1 MKVTKRH
8 HDGWT
13 LGKDL
18 LYTVRSVGLY
28 IIVAVPSKGITL
40 IWDKHTRLTVELQP
54 HWRVS
59 VAFITWQHCYSVAF
73 KSLFISFAFIVF
85 SNESPLIIHISFISQ
100 LLFKNQV
107 CGLCGNFDAS
117 EMNDLQLSDS
127 ASKPL
132 NCSTHINYFNEN
144 RNVDSYMITVV
155 CSPMTFGNSWK
166 ATTPPCSDVTTEI
179 FPCERNSYCSAWA
192 QRRCM
197 ILKGDTF
204 KQCHLLVCT
213 LIQCTS
219 LPSSIAFVTGLY

>member
-1 MKVTKRH
+1 MK
-8 HDGWT
+8 
-13 LGKDL
+13 
-18 LYTVRSVGLY
+18 
-28 IIVAVPSKGITL
+28 I
-40 IWDKHTRLTVELQP
+40 
-54 HWRVS
+54 
-59 VAFITWQHCYSVAF
+59 
-73 KSLFISFAFIVF
+73 
-85 SNESPLIIHISFISQ
+85 NISFISQ
-100 LLFKNQV
+100 LLFENQV
-107 CGLCGNFDAS
+107 CGLCGNFDGS

-132 NCSTHINYFNEN
+132 NCSTHINYFNDN
-144 RNVDSYMITVV
+144 RNVDSNMLTVI

-219 LPSSIAFVTGLY
+219 LSSSITFVTGLH